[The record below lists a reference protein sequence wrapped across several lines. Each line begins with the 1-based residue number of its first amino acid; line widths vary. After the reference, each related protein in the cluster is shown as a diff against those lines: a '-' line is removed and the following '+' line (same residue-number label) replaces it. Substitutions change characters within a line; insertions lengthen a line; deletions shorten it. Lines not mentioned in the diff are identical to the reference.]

1 MKTEFLIIF
10 ILSLILNY
18 TKCYV
23 DSSYYSELL
32 GKVRK
37 EIVEESLSFLPEK
50 DSVNSLQM
58 FKEMADIQEKYS
70 LTEIDSA
77 YLIYKWIA
85 TNIELE
91 VNGENDEP
99 TTVYN
104 SGKGTGKGI
113 SSLFK
118 KMCDFLKIEAGTISG
133 YLKTIADKN
142 SNELIINIDFT
153 WNYILIDGE
162 YYLIDVSSGAGV
174 LEAFKFYRSY
184 TDFFFGPKPEIFIR
198 HHFPKDNKWQLLSN
212 LYSFETFDSLAY
224 IFYLFYQ
231 RGFKSISPDDRLIY
245 VSGIQTI
252 TLTVDDSIPLTDIHT
267 MGIRTDLIN
276 PYEEAINYGEIS
288 DGKIEI
294 LYNLRKD
301 NEHLNRLSIN
311 LYDTQREGGFFPIA
325 FIQLK
330 PFKS

>member
-1 MKTEFLIIF
+1 MKAQFLFIF
-10 ILSLILNY
+10 ILSLIFNCS
-18 TKCYV
+18 KSSD
-23 DSSYYSELL
+23 DSSYYSKLL

-37 EIVEESLSFLPEK
+37 EVVEQSLLYLPER
-50 DSVNSLQM
+50 SRINFLQM
-58 FKEMADIQEKYS
+58 LNQMSNLKEKYS
-70 LTEIDSA
+70 LTEVDSA

-91 VNGENDEP
+91 VSGKNDDP
-99 TTVYN
+99 VLVYN
-104 SGKGTGKGI
+104 SGKGTDKGM

-118 KMCDFLKIEAGTISG
+118 KMCNYWRLEVENISG
-133 YLKTIADKN
+133 YIKTLAGLTSED
-142 SNELIINIDFT
+142 LITKMDFT

-198 HHFPKDNKWQLLSN
+198 HHFPKDNKWQLLSKP
-212 LYSFETFDSLAY
+212 YSFEIFDSLAY
-224 IFYLFYQ
+224 IFYLFYL
-231 RGFKSISPDDRLIY
+231 RGLKTISPDNKLIY
-245 VSGIQTI
+245 VSGIQKI
-252 TLTVDDSIPLTDIHT
+252 TFTYDDAISISETSMI
-267 MGIRTDLIN
+267 GIRTDLIN
-276 PYEEAINYGEIS
+276 PYEEAINFGEIS

>member
-32 GKVRK
+32 GKVRE
-37 EIVEESLSFLPEK
+37 EIVKESFYFLPGK
-50 DSVNSLQM
+50 DSINILQM
-58 FKEMADIQEKYS
+58 FNKMAEIQEEYS
-70 LTEIDSA
+70 ITEIDSA

-85 TNIELE
+85 KNIELE
-91 VNGENDEP
+91 VNGENDDP
-99 TTVYN
+99 TSVYN

-133 YLKTIADKN
+133 YLKTIADNN
-142 SNELIINIDFT
+142 SDELIINIDFA

-162 YYLIDVSSGAGV
+162 YYLIDVSSGAGF
-174 LEAFKFYRSY
+174 LEAYIFYPYY
-184 TDFFFGPKPEIFIR
+184 TDFFFGLKPEIFIR

-212 LYSFETFDSLAY
+212 PYSFETFDSLAY

-231 RGFKSISPDDRLIY
+231 RGFKTINPDEKLIY
-245 VSGIQTI
+245 VSGIQKVI
-252 TLTVDDSIPLTDIHT
+252 LTVDDSVSLTDIYT
-267 MGIRTDLIN
+267 KGIRTDLIN
-276 PYEEAINYGEIS
+276 PYEEAINDGVIS

-301 NEHLNRLSIN
+301 NENLNRLSIN
-311 LYDTQREGGFFPIA
+311 LYDTQREGAFFPIV

>member
-1 MKTEFLIIF
+1 MKREFLIIF
-10 ILSLILNY
+10 ILSLVLNY
-18 TKCYV
+18 IKSYV

-37 EIVEESLSFLPEK
+37 EIVEEALLYLPGK

-58 FKEMADIQEKYS
+58 FNQMADIREKYS

-91 VNGENDEP
+91 VNGENEDP
-99 TTVYN
+99 TSVYN
-104 SGKGTGKGI
+104 SGKGKGKGI

-133 YLKTIADKN
+133 YLKTIADKT
-142 SNELIINIDFT
+142 SEELIINIDFT

-162 YYLIDVSSGAGV
+162 YYLIDVSSGAGF
-174 LEAFKFYRSY
+174 LEEYIFYPYY
-184 TDFFFGPKPEIFIR
+184 TDFFFGPNPEIFIR
-198 HHFPKDNKWQLLSN
+198 HHFPKDNKWQLLSKP
-212 LYSFETFDSLAY
+212 YSFETFDSLAY

-231 RGFKSISPDDRLIY
+231 RGFKTINPDEKLIY
-245 VSGIQTI
+245 VSGIQKI
-252 TLTVDDSIPLTDIHT
+252 ILTVDDSVSLSDIDT

-276 PYEEAINYGEIS
+276 PYEEAINYGVIS

-301 NEHLNRLSIN
+301 NENLNRLSIN

-330 PFKS
+330 PIKS